1 MAIVEKIGEG
11 KSYITRDNTTLHGLT
26 NVTSDSTRNE
36 LSFFA
41 EHTAL
46 LAVKFEEITDNHG
59 TANAKELGDYYL
71 LNGYFLGE
79 GAGGG
84 TVDLSVLEASNA
96 AIQIATEASAVS
108 LAAIETDAAAI
119 SANTLAAA
127 NNTADISADTGNI
140 ATDTAGI
147 LADTAVIETNTGLI
161 ATNAT
166 NTAGILTDTGVIST
180 NSASILADTTAILGD
195 TGNIAGN
202 TANIET
208 SAAAILTDTGTIVT
222 NTASIATDTGDISA
236 NVSSIDSKTP
246 SDPATVTKQDEIIA
260 AIGAIPGAGSS
271 LDYAILMAL
280 DNINEQLRE
289 MNFLL
294 KNIAE

>member
-1 MAIVEKIGEG
+1 MAIVTKIGEG

-71 LNGYFLGE
+71 LNGYFLGG

-161 ATNAT
+161 ATNTGNTAT
-166 NTAGILTDTGVIST
+166 NTAG
-180 NSASILADTTAILGD
+180 
-195 TGNIAGN
+195 
-202 TANIET
+202 
-208 SAAAILTDTGTIVT
+208 ILTDTGTIVT

-260 AIGAIPGAGSS
+260 AIGAIPGAGNS

-280 DNINEQLRE
+280 NNINEQLRE

>member
-1 MAIVEKIGEG
+1 MAIVTKIGEG
-11 KSYITRDNTTLHGLT
+11 KSYITRDKTTLHGLT

-147 LADTAVIETNTGLI
+147 LADTAAIETNTGLI
-161 ATNAT
+161 ST

-180 NSASILADTTAILGD
+180 NSGLILADTTAILGD

-202 TANIET
+202 TAN
-208 SAAAILTDTGTIVT
+208 ILTDTGTIVT

-271 LDYAILMAL
+271 LDYAILMVL
-280 DNINEQLRE
+280 NNINEQLRE